1 MEAELVG
8 PSALIGALPTAKRRT
23 VIIIMFI
30 IAAGT
35 ILIVAE
41 PFVESLKET
50 GHSLGLSEFLLIQ
63 WVAPMASEAPEILL
77 AVIFVL
83 RNRGEDGIGI
93 LVSSKVNQWTL
104 LVATLPTAY
113 NISWIEYESV
123 WDVVGLAMNN
133 QQAMEVF
140 LTAAQSLF
148 AIVLILRLSISVRGA
163 LALFVLFTAQLV
175 LQLIGEIFAS
185 LAFLGSNESRLAFSV
200 LYVVLSVGILA
211 IDRQR
216 MAELPAIFRSVMPG
230 GSDDS
235 QHIQPDRQE

>member
-1 MEAELVG
+1 MARSPRDPL
-8 PSALIGALPTAKRRT
+8 A
-23 VIIIMFI
+23 
-30 IAAGT
+30 
-35 ILIVAE
+35 
-41 PFVESLKET
+41 SL
-50 GHSLGLSEFLLIQ
+50 
-63 WVAPMASEAPEILL
+63 
-77 AVIFVL
+77 FVL
-83 RNRGEDGIGI
+83 RNRGRNEDRDTGV
-93 LVSSKVNQWTL
+93 LKVNQWTL

-175 LQLIGEIFAS
+175 LQLIGEVFAS

-211 IDRQR
+211 IDRRR

-230 GSDDS
+230 GSDGS
-235 QHIQPDRQE
+235 HHIQPDRQE